1 MKHDTA
7 WLTAAAKG
15 RLLSGDLGA
24 VPRGEVC
31 VDTRLLH
38 RGDVFLALPGTQ
50 VDGRAFIADA
60 VGLGADG
67 VIAQAEQ
74 LVRLGPGAIAIA
86 VDDPLH
92 ALWSIARAQRR
103 EFHGH
108 AIAVTGS
115 SGKTST
121 TAIVASLLASATPT
135 HATRDG
141 FNTHQGV
148 AATLAR
154 LPDGMGALVLELAMQ
169 ARGQIAEKA
178 ALLRPTAALITNIGP
193 VHLET
198 AGSLADVA
206 RNKAEVIAALP
217 ARATCVVPAGER
229 LLEPYLRSDLR
240 VVRHGP
246 GGDVFL
252 RNFTA
257 GVAEIDCGGELLTIE
272 TEFSQPHNLTNLIA
286 SVALTEALG
295 IRTPSRLAVKAPPL
309 RWQRAS
315 IGEIELVL
323 DCFNNSP
330 GALRAA
336 LEAFAAEPARRRFA
350 VLGGFGELGE
360 ATAAYHRAAGAQA
373 ARFGIDAMIVVGRPA
388 REYLAGY
395 GGESYAVQ
403 TPEQARSLVCALAH
417 PGDRVLVKGSRH
429 AQLERIL
436 A

>member
-198 AGSLADVA
+198 AGSLAMS
-206 RNKAEVIAALP
+206 P
-217 ARATCVVPAGER
+217 ATKPR
-229 LLEPYLRSDLR
+229 
-240 VVRHGP
+240 
-246 GGDVFL
+246 
-252 RNFTA
+252 
-257 GVAEIDCGGELLTIE
+257 
-272 TEFSQPHNLTNLIA
+272 
-286 SVALTEALG
+286 
-295 IRTPSRLAVKAPPL
+295 
-309 RWQRAS
+309 
-315 IGEIELVL
+315 
-323 DCFNNSP
+323 
-330 GALRAA
+330 
-336 LEAFAAEPARRRFA
+336 
-350 VLGGFGELGE
+350 
-360 ATAAYHRAAGAQA
+360 
-373 ARFGIDAMIVVGRPA
+373 
-388 REYLAGY
+388 
-395 GGESYAVQ
+395 
-403 TPEQARSLVCALAH
+403 
-417 PGDRVLVKGSRH
+417 
-429 AQLERIL
+429 
-436 A
+436 